1 MSDLRASDRLL
12 GVIGEEALAIDADID
27 AGVNIGALDLAMHS
41 ARISEAVAELRRRGD
56 TLVRREDLMS
66 VLAGVERGFLIGI
79 SVRGVECTAA
89 WERLENTIG
98 GTL

>member
-41 ARISEAVAELRRRGD
+41 ARIREAVAGCAVAATR
-56 TLVRREDLMS
+56 S
-66 VLAGVERGFLIGI
+66 CAGRI
-79 SVRGVECTAA
+79 
-89 WERLENTIG
+89 
-98 GTL
+98 